1 MNRFTVT
8 LVVVALVFTTQ
19 LVAQPR
25 PVPPNPPQQT
35 ALPFP
40 TVLVT
45 GRGEVS
51 AKPDRAVVRLGAM
64 AQDEKAAAAQQ
75 RVNQLLQQILEKI
88 KGAGVPEER
97 IQTVGLTLNPV
108 YEQQEHRPGQLTP
121 PIIGY
126 QASNTIQVQL
136 DDLTQIGA
144 VIDTALAAGA
154 NHLEG
159 VYFELKDDAAHRRN
173 ALREAVA
180 DAKEKAR
187 AVAEASEHRLG
198 EVVEITEGGLDVV
211 RPFMMQRAMAMGAEA
226 TPIQPGEVS
235 VEATVSVRYALR

>member
-1 MNRFTVT
+1 MKRFAAT
-8 LVVVALVFTTQ
+8 LIVALTFTTQ
-19 LVAQPR
+19 LLAQPR
-25 PVPPNPPQQT
+25 PVPPNQPQQ
-35 ALPFP
+35 AFPFP

-108 YEQQEHRPGQLTP
+108 YEQQAQRPGHLMP

-126 QASNTIQVQL
+126 QAANTVQVQL

-144 VIDTALAAGA
+144 VIDAALAAGA

-159 VYFELKDDAAHRRN
+159 VSFELKDDAARRRD
-173 ALREAVA
+173 ALRKAVA

-187 AVAEASEHRLG
+187 AIAEAAGHNLG
-198 EVVEITEGGLDVV
+198 DIVEITEGGLDIV
-211 RPFMMQRAMAMGAEA
+211 RPLMMHRDMAMGAEA
-226 TPIQPGEVS
+226 TPIQPGEIR
-235 VEATVSVRYALR
+235 VEATVSIRYALR